1 MARKKKKT
9 NATMILG
16 IAAIAA
22 GAWYLIHK
30 SKAAVNDTT
39 ATKTNS

>member
-1 MARKKKKT
+1 MAKKKKKA
-9 NATMILG
+9 NATTILG

-30 SKAAVNDTT
+30 PKATANDTA